1 MTQKRS
7 AKSRSQI
14 ARKPSWIADVENQ
27 KRWTLEFAEKLREIE
42 KSDSA
47 ISAILGNHH
56 VLRHCAAQIRLYSDL
71 AVTAHLRQ
79 ERERR
84 GRKQVARL
92 KAAMKGTAEAVEFY
106 TEFGNQTA
114 GAQLKSYQADLSAIL
129 HRSKQAYSSKRH
141 GRDRDHTILVRL
153 QGFLEKHV
161 GQVTNATL
169 ATLVN
174 KAMEV
179 DGYAG
184 SERFTEET
192 VRKNLKAF
200 RGKNSAMMTL
210 LARES
215 NGVRNQNDAK

>member
-1 MTQKRS
+1 MTQQRR
-7 AKSRSQI
+7 AKPRRQI

-27 KRWTLEFAEKLREIE
+27 QRWTLEFAEKLRDIE
-42 KSDSA
+42 KSDAA
-47 ISAILGNHH
+47 IPIILGNHH
-56 VLRHCAAQIRLYSDL
+56 VLRHCSAQIRLYSDL
-71 AVTAHLRQ
+71 GVTAYLRQ

-84 GRKQVARL
+84 GRKQVATL
-92 KAAMKGTAEAVEFY
+92 KAAIKGIMEAVEFY

-114 GAQLKSYQADLSAIL
+114 ASQLEYYKRDLSEKL
-129 HRSKQAYSSKRH
+129 QRSKQAYSSKRH

-161 GQVTNATL
+161 GHVTNATL

-174 KAMEV
+174 KAMEL
-179 DGYAG
+179 DGQAG

-192 VRKNLKAF
+192 VRKNLTAF
-200 RGKNSAMMTL
+200 RGKNAAMVTL

-215 NGVRNQNDAK
+215 KGVRNQNNAK